1 MLQRNAWK
9 KGRIFFSVSDQPKT
23 IVQWC
28 NLRQQQREKELRRF
42 KACDLKGLGLLF
54 SFQGQK
60 DKKDVEKSF
69 SDMYQTIERIQTVTA
84 QVKLIVKKHNNFAAV
99 LNSKKSDGFCTN
111 IGSPPIQ
118 LFLKF
123 IQQHNI
129 SHIFQFFGR
138 RFKIAAKFS

>member
-1 MLQRNAWK
+1 MGGK
-9 KGRIFFSVSDQPKT
+9 KGRIFFLVQTKT
-23 IVQWC
+23 IVVQSSTAAA
-28 NLRQQQREKELRRF
+28 EKELRQF

-111 IGSPPIQ
+111 IGSPHSMVFEI
-118 LFLKF
+118 
-123 IQQHNI
+123 HTV
-129 SHIFQFFGR
+129 
-138 RFKIAAKFS
+138 A